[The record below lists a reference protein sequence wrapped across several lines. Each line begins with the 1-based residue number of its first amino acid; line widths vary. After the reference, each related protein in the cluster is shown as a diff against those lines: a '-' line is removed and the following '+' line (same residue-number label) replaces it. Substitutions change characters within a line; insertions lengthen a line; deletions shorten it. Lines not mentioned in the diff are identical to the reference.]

1 MTKKCKEL
9 IGKFVCTTAL
19 LSFTL
24 SLSTASAQV
33 AFLNTGGT
41 ASGNGGKASYS
52 VGLIFYR
59 PATGTGGSAN
69 EGIQQPYE
77 IYTPGGIEE
86 GTGITLQCMAMP
98 NPVTDNLTLK
108 IENFK
113 PGNLSYRLYDL
124 SGKILE
130 NRKIQS
136 NESVICMGNLV
147 SSIYFLNIFLDNR
160 EIKTFKIIKK

>member
-1 MTKKCKEL
+1 MTKKCRKL
-9 IGKFVCTTAL
+9 IGKFICAAAL
-19 LSFTL
+19 LTFSL
-24 SLSTASAQV
+24 SLSTTSAQV
-33 AFLNTGGT
+33 AFLNAGGT

-59 PATGTGGSAN
+59 PATGTGGSVS

-77 IYTPGGIEE
+77 IYTPGGMEE
-86 GTGITLQCMAMP
+86 GIGITLQCLAMP

-113 PGNLSYRLYDL
+113 PGSMSYRLYDL

-130 NRKIQS
+130 NRKIQN
-136 NESVICMGNLV
+136 NESVIYMGNLV
-147 SSIYFLNIFLDNR
+147 SSTYFLNIFLDNR